1 MDVVQLSHWLIGILV
16 ISWAWTVNSWSWGA
30 TTSTKTLDIFSLC
43 LSHQAL
49 ELVEVDAFY
58 RLLQVAEVGSILQ
71 RKLAW

>member
-1 MDVVQLSHWLIGILV
+1 
-16 ISWAWTVNSWSWGA
+16 VNSWSWGA
-30 TTSTKTLDIFSLC
+30 TTSTKTLNIFSLC